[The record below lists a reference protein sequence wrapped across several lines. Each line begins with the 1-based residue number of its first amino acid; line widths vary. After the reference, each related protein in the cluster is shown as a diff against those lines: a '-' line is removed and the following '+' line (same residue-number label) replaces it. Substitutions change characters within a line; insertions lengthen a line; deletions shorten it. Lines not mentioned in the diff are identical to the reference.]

1 MRPAHRV
8 DTPEVSFQSLIGTG
22 KTEAYG
28 EPVVKVEGFQSLIGT
43 GKRPVST
50 RASTTNA

>member
-1 MRPAHRV
+1 
-8 DTPEVSFQSLIGTG
+8 
-22 KTEAYG
+22 
-28 EPVVKVEGFQSLIGT
+28 VVKVEGFQSLIGT